1 MYSFEANKE
10 IISNKLYLYSVFMI
24 KKIIVSIMIFDF
36 EATITKSRNYNI
48 NNKKNNLL
56 MKCKIQLN
64 F

>member
-1 MYSFEANKE
+1 
-10 IISNKLYLYSVFMI
+10 
-24 KKIIVSIMIFDF
+24 MIFDF
-36 EATITKSRNYNI
+36 EAAITKSRNYNI